1 MAYSRSHINTNGA
14 FELTEKSALLKT
26 FDDIQ
31 AEIDAGGAF
40 TPEAGPT
47 ALTDS
52 TAGTPGATLAAVVG
66 TTYSTDIPTIRN
78 WIASLNA
85 QINALQ
91 TALTTAGIL
100 T

>member
-1 MAYSRSHINTNGA
+1 MAYTRSHINNNGS
-14 FELTEKSALLKT
+14 FNTSQKSSLLKT
-26 FDDIQ
+26 FDEVD
-31 AEIDAGGAF
+31 GGTGSL
-40 TPEAGPT
+40 TPQAGPS

-66 TTYSTDIPTIRN
+66 TTYATDIPAIRN

-85 QINALQ
+85 RIDGLQAALE
-91 TALTTAGIL
+91 ASGIL